1 MFTAK
6 SVTPKALDIAVA
18 GGVIISGVPV
28 VGTVN
33 YTSRDSKASEAGKE
47 NFA

>member
-6 SVTPKALDIAVA
+6 SVTQKSLDIAVA

-28 VGTVN
+28 AGTFN
-33 YTSRDSKASEAGKE
+33 YTSRDSNASEAGKE

>member
-6 SVTPKALDIAVA
+6 SVTQKALDIAVA
-18 GGVIISGVPV
+18 GGLIISGVPV
-28 VGTVN
+28 AGTAN

-47 NFA
+47 KFA